1 MISLHDFTQS
11 LIDSG
16 VIPPNARERVYLPN
30 GRPNFRELLVVLQ
43 EEKLLSPTEDAEFLA
58 SPDLLKLV
66 ELLQKKG
73 KF

>member
-16 VIPPNARERVYLPN
+16 VIPPHARDRVYLPN

-43 EEKLLSPTEDAEFLA
+43 EEKLLSPTDDAAFLA
-58 SPDLLKLV
+58 NPDLLKLV
-66 ELLQKKG
+66 ELLQQKG
-73 KF
+73 KI